1 MPPVGN
7 YTVQN
12 LREVEDSAPRFG
24 YAPQLEA
31 RFASPALGTERSGLS
46 YQRLSPGFRVPFGH
60 THGEQE
66 EVYVIVSGSARAKVG
81 EDIVELGQW
90 DALRVPGEVMRAFEG
105 GPNGCELLAF
115 GAPSSGAAPSSDVKM
130 VPDWWTG

>member
-1 MPPVGN
+1 MPPVSD

-12 LREVEDSAPRFG
+12 LKEVEDSAPKFG

-31 RFASPALGTERSGLS
+31 RFAGPALGTERSGLS
-46 YQRLSPGFRVPFGH
+46 YQRLAPGFRMPFGH
-60 THGEQE
+60 SHAEQE

-81 EDIVELGQW
+81 EDIVELVQW
-90 DALRVPGEVMRAFEG
+90 DALRVPREVMRAFEG

-115 GAPSSGAAPSSDVKM
+115 GAPAGGASASADAEMTPG
-130 VPDWWTG
+130 WWAD